1 MLKKNAEISATRLF
15 LANIKPLFNLEGN
28 FINKNI

>member
-1 MLKKNAEISATRLF
+1 MLIKNAEISATHLF
-15 LANIKPLFNLEGN
+15 LANLEPLFNLEGN